1 MPMEHTPDD
10 ASTYGRLGASADKRQ
25 VHRAV
30 KAVPPS
36 IFPGAFCRV
45 LPDLFGGDEAMCV
58 ISHSDSAGTKC
69 IVGYLAWRETG
80 EAAALAGLATDAAVM
95 NLDDVCC
102 AGARGPFVLSNTIAR
117 NYRLVDGE
125 AIKAVIEGYLAFAER
140 MEKWGVR
147 VEMAGGETE
156 DLGDIVRTLTVGA
169 TLTVRCRRDEIV
181 DNSRIRPGD
190 AIIGVSSTGKAA
202 WEDEE
207 NSGISSNGLTLARHR
222 LLHRSYLEKYPEIA
236 DPGLGGGLAYTGPYR
251 LEDPLPGSESTVGE
265 AVLSPTRTYAP
276 FILAL
281 LGELGQAVHGLVH
294 LTGGGQAKN
303 LGFGKGIHYVKA
315 EMFEVPPVFE
325 AVRTASE
332 PHIPWRE
339 MYRVFNMGH
348 RLEVMVPPK
357 YARAVMETAAG
368 FGLDARVVGRCE
380 ENEGGGNRVTVRT
393 PGGDESYTA

>member
-1 MPMEHTPDD
+1 MPTPQAPTPTITIEDVAQYPQPGTAIPTGFAFSPDD
-10 ASTYGRLGASADKRQ
+10 ALITYLHSAEGTLTQQLYAFDPATGDSRL
-25 VHRAV
+25 
-30 KAVPPS
+30 
-36 IFPGAFCRV
+36 
-45 LPDLFGGDEAMCV
+45 
-58 ISHSDSAGTKC
+58 
-69 IVGYLAWRETG
+69 
-80 EAAALAGLATDAAVM
+80 
-95 NLDDVCC
+95 
-102 AGARGPFVLSNTIAR
+102 
-117 NYRLVDGE
+117 LVNP
-125 AIKAVIEGYLAFAER
+125 A
-140 MEKWGVR
+140 
-147 VEMAGGETE
+147 AGGETE